1 MELKKKAFCRI
12 FVVFIVIGT
21 CMLILFAHDY
31 NSPEAVEK
39 RYMRYTEEYMS
50 QFPNAVLLYT
60 DSDYR
65 RNRYIYSDKVI
76 YIFSPITRKGSE
88 YIKFEDT
95 FICDNGQT
103 INGIIHN
110 LYFINKRNILLHIKD
125 ENGNLHYIIYHGDIT
140 AGNYDITYI
149 VNGNEKPSISYYNT
163 ISITKRGEFPE
174 GGGYIHKIEYDIAT
188 SEIRHSVFSQET
200 NSLLGDE
207 RYLNYD
213 FRQKEKLRRAEEER
227 IAQQKRMEE
236 ERIAQQKRMEEER
249 IAQQKRMFEERIAK
263 ALYVKSVLSEFKDDE
278 PAAQKK
284 YYYKKLIFKGEVR
297 EVEDNRGLY
306 SQGYNSGYKYT
317 IRLHANNLLDKNIDY
332 IYAYS
337 NDENVFNLSVDKQIV
352 FEGSVVEFKHCTY
365 NILNH
370 ELHFYDAIILQYQ
383 K

>member
-1 MELKKKAFCRI
+1 MGLKKKAFCWI

-21 CMLILFAHDY
+21 YMLISFVHDY

-60 DSDYR
+60 NSDYR
-65 RNRYIYSDKVI
+65 CNRYIYSDKVI

-103 INGIIHN
+103 INGTIHN
-110 LYFINKRNILLHIKD
+110 LYFINTRNILLHIKD
-125 ENGNLHYIIYHGDIT
+125 KNGNLHYIIYHKEATVGNFDI
-140 AGNYDITYI
+140 NYI
-149 VNGNEKPSISYYNT
+149 VNGNEKPYIGSKT

-174 GGGYIHKIEYDIAT
+174 GGGYIYKIEYDIAT

-200 NSLLGDE
+200 NSFLGDE

-227 IAQQKRMEE
+227 IARQKQMEEERIARQKQMEE
-236 ERIAQQKRMEEER
+236 ERIAQQKRMS
-249 IAQQKRMFEERIAK
+249 EERIAK
-263 ALYVKSVLSEFKDDE
+263 AQDVESVLSEFKGNE

-284 YYYKKLIFKGEVR
+284 YYSKKSIFKGEVER
-297 EVEDNRGLY
+297 VEDNSGIFCIGFKYKIILRAAGFNTITTY
-306 SQGYNSGYKYT
+306 S
-317 IRLHANNLLDKNIDY
+317 D
-332 IYAYS
+332 
-337 NDENVFNLSVDKQIV
+337 DENVLNLSVGKQIV
-352 FEGSVVEFKHCTY
+352 FEGRVVGFESDFIGYTLRFH
-365 NILNH
+365 
-370 ELHFYDAIILQYQ
+370 DAIILQYQ